1 MQRFNGPFRKAKL
14 ALIEHVQL
22 PELIVQF
29 LSRRSKRQHNMIYQ
43 FLLVVSVLWLAPV
56 AVDAANSF
64 TYNDDVQCTYPFE
77 QFQVQSITCA
87 KPTYVQLGEGQGNNA
102 KSEALCSFG
111 DQMDLYGRITVS
123 QAVTRDYYIT
133 LIACF
138 RSGEASWYNSKHC
151 GTYRVK
157 ADLLE
162 TITANDNA
170 NGAAQQEYITF
181 LAAGTYNWKARLLIP
196 KKTFNFRNGK
206 LAVLLCGRKGTLS
219 ARQTSGIQPTVQT
232 CAILILLLMHFFL
245 SQRAL

>member
-1 MQRFNGPFRKAKL
+1 MRRGRRRCGSWTKPNPCKPNRNAKSMQRFNGPFRKAKL

-157 ADLLE
+157 GICSKPSRPTTMPTAPLNKSTLRSWQPE
-162 TITANDNA
+162 PTI
-170 NGAAQQEYITF
+170 G
-181 LAAGTYNWKARLLIP
+181 RLD
-196 KKTFNFRNGK
+196 
-206 LAVLLCGRKGTLS
+206 C
-219 ARQTSGIQPTVQT
+219 
-232 CAILILLLMHFFL
+232 
-245 SQRAL
+245 